1 MRILLSKFQ
10 IFIFNSLFEI
20 VDVIDRTLQL
30 SKRENN
36 DMNDIFIREST
47 KKMNEK
53 TLKHNDTI
61 KNGME
66 IKINEKKEIIER
78 VRNLIPKNII
88 LIQNKNYA
96 LYTMD
101 AYQNEFRRIDEIVKV
116 ISGCLPNSQKEDIL
130 KKLHLTSFNLP
141 HTFYELKYP
150 QSKKYIFTET
160 EDYIIRNMQG
170 SDIYN
175 ELIKVKGE
183 KNVLQRKRYLN
194 Y

>member
-30 SKRENN
+30 SKRENI

-78 VRNLIPKNII
+78 VRNLIPKNKI

-101 AYQNEFRRIDEIVKV
+101 AYQNEFKRIDEIVKV

-130 KKLHLTSFNLP
+130 RKLHLTSFNLP
-141 HTFYELKYP
+141 QTFYELKYP

>member
-1 MRILLSKFQ
+1 M
-10 IFIFNSLFEI
+10 
-20 VDVIDRTLQL
+20 QL
-30 SKRENN
+30 SKRENI

-53 TLKHNDTI
+53 TLKHHDTI
-61 KNGME
+61 KKGIE
-66 IKINEKKEIIER
+66 IKINDKKEIIER
-78 VRNLIPKNII
+78 VRNLIPKNKI

-101 AYQNEFRRIDEIVKV
+101 AYKNEFKRIDEIVKV

-130 KKLHLTSFNLP
+130 RKLNLTSFNLP

-183 KNVLQRKRYLN
+183 NNVLQRKRYLN

>member
-1 MRILLSKFQ
+1 MHISKTDSLDRKIQ
-10 IFIFNSLFEI
+10 TNSFGQSTPNEHYTNLI
-20 VDVIDRTLQL
+20 KV
-30 SKRENN
+30 
-36 DMNDIFIREST
+36 ST

-61 KNGME
+61 KKGIE
-66 IKINEKKEIIER
+66 IKINDKNEIIER
-78 VRNLIPKNII
+78 VRNLIPKNKI

-101 AYQNEFRRIDEIVKV
+101 AYKNEFKRIDEIVKV

-130 KKLHLTSFNLP
+130 RKLNLTSFNLP

-183 KNVLQRKRYLN
+183 NNVLQRKRYLN